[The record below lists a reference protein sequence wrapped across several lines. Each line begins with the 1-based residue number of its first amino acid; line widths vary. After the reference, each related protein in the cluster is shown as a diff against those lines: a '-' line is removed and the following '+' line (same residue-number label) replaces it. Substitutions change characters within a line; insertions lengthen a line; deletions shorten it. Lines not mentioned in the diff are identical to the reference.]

1 MKQII
6 TISIS
11 FLLILL
17 SSCNKEDATTA
28 TVEVLRVKDSTAVG
42 GVDVR
47 LYFDGSERIDTTL
60 TSSSQGKVSI
70 DFSEEFKA
78 GQNGFAVLDI
88 DLNYADT
95 TGEAKIGIIKVEEE
109 KDNAQTVYCYNC

>member
-1 MKQII
+1 MKHIL

-17 SSCNKEDATTA
+17 SSCYKEDATTA
-28 TVEVLRVKDSTAVG
+28 TVEVLRATDSTAVS

-47 LYFDGSERIDTTL
+47 LYFDGSERIDTTI
-60 TSSSQGKVSI
+60 TASSQGKINI

-78 GQNGFAVLDI
+78 GQGGFAVLDV
-88 DLNYADT
+88 DLKYEDG
-95 TGEAKIGIIKVEEE
+95 TGEAKVGVIKVEEE
-109 KDNAQTVYCYNC
+109 NENSQTVYCQNC